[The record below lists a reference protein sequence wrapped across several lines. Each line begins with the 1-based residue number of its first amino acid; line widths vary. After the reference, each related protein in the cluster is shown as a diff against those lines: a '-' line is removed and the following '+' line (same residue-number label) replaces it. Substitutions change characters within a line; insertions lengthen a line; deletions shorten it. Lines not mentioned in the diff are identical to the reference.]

1 MQSFF
6 YAIMRCL
13 SFREAKGFCMTPDT
27 SRCIFTEGSAV
38 LQEGYLDRSVKE
50 LLAGDERFPLNQCFS
65 RRAAA
70 AGAEQLPGGLTMN
83 SLRKRN
89 LR

>member
-1 MQSFF
+1 M
-6 YAIMRCL
+6 M
-13 SFREAKGFCMTPDT
+13 PDT
-27 SRCIFTEGSAV
+27 SRCIFIEGSV
-38 LQEGYLDRSVKE
+38 PLSEDYLDRTVKV
-50 LLAGDERFPLNQCFS
+50 LLIGDERFSLDQCFS

>member
-1 MQSFF
+1 M
-6 YAIMRCL
+6 M
-13 SFREAKGFCMTPDT
+13 PNT
-27 SRCIFTEGSAV
+27 SCYIFIEGSSV
-38 LQEGYLDRSVKE
+38 LQEGYLDRTVKV
-50 LLAGDERFPLNQCFS
+50 LLTGDERFSLDQCFS